1 MEKNKCARCVY
12 SCFVDIGDGGELLRG
27 CVYILHHG
35 KRRPCPGG
43 EECTVFLPRKGGAL
57 SAEQFALKEVI

>member
-1 MEKNKCARCVY
+1 MRNKCSRCVY
-12 SCFVDIGDGGELLRG
+12 SCFVDIGDGGELVRA

-43 EECTVFLPRKGGAL
+43 EECTVFLPRDGANNL
-57 SAEQFALKEVI
+57 TFPLKEVG